1 MRLCFIAHIRQGG
14 YIQIRHSP
22 TARSN
27 NLALPIY
34 YNISAKA
41 DKFKLGAAITAGSNK
56 FGSANLL

>member
-1 MRLCFIAHIRQGG
+1 LGAAI
-14 YIQIRHSP
+14 
-22 TARSN
+22 TASSN